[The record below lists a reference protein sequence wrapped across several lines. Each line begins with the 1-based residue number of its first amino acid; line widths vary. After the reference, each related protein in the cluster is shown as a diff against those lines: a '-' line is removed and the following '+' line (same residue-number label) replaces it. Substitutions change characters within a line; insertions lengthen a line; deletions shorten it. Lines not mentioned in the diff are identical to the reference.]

1 MGQTTANADAIL
13 QNDYIGPVREM
24 LNQKAILMFNADNPD
39 DDSGSQ
45 MPAST
50 DGTLQFRGLAR
61 ESETLEFAGRK
72 YVIPAH
78 TSRNEG
84 GGAIDEGG
92 LIPVAGQQGYTDMED
107 TLRHN
112 LWSIELTRFAIELSN
127 RNEGAF
133 LKLLEAET
141 KGAVADCRKDVNR
154 QAYGNQTGALAAV
167 TADGAN
173 TVTVDSVQYLR
184 INMRIDLIDST
195 NDTVLAS
202 NRTISAINDTTK
214 VVTYSGADATATTNH
229 RLCRTGSWKKEI
241 HGLGDLINSTG
252 LIHAVDSSLAA
263 NKWHRSQVQDA
274 GGFAFSEDTGQQ
286 MIDNIDTAGNNE
298 VEFIIT
304 THGIVRRYSNQLKAL
319 KRFTD
324 RQSVTLRGGFKA
336 LLFNEMPMLKDV
348 DCPKATMWFINA
360 DALMW
365 AYLPDGDRP
374 GNWKWVDLDG
384 AVLTRKA
391 DRTDAF
397 EGYLAADH
405 NLNAPQRQ
413 SLGRINNLE
422 DDAAVSGS

>member
-1 MGQTTANADAIL
+1 MAQTTANADAVL
-13 QNDYIGPVREM
+13 QNDYLAPVREM
-24 LNQKAILMFNADNPD
+24 LNQKAVLMFNADTLD
-39 DDSGSQ
+39 EGSQ
-45 MPAST
+45 ASIST
-50 DGTLQFRGLAR
+50 AEGISWRGISR
-61 ESETLEFAGRK
+61 ESEQLEFAGRK

-92 LIPVAGQQGYTDMED
+92 TIPVAGQQGWTDMED
-107 TLRHN
+107 NLRHN
-112 LWSIELTRFAIELSN
+112 LWSIELTRFAIRLSN

-141 KGAVADCRKDVNR
+141 KGAIADLRKDVNR

-184 INMRIDLIDST
+184 INMRIDLINST
-195 NDTVLAS
+195 NDAVLAS

-214 VVTYSGADATATTNH
+214 VVTYSGADATATTDH
-229 RLCRTGSWKKEI
+229 RLVRTGSWKKEI
-241 HGLGDLINSTG
+241 NGLGNLINNTG
-252 LIHAVDSSLAA
+252 TIHAVDSSLAA
-263 NKWHRSQVQDA
+263 NKWHRSQVQD
-274 GGFAFSEDTGQQ
+274 GSGFAFNEDTAQQ
-286 MIDNIDTAGNNE
+286 IVDAVETTGNNE
-298 VEFIIT
+298 VEFLIT
-304 THGIVRRYSNQLKAL
+304 TYGVVRRYSNQLKAL

-324 RQSVTLRGGFKA
+324 RESVTLRGGFKA
-336 LLFNEMPMLKDV
+336 LLFNEMPMMKDN
-348 DCPKATMWFINA
+348 DCPKGTLWFINA

-365 AYLPDGDRP
+365 AYLPDGDQP
-374 GNWKWVDLDG
+374 GNWSWVDDDG
-384 AVLTRKA
+384 AILTRKA

-397 EGYLAADH
+397 EGYIAADH

-413 SLGRINNLE
+413 SLGKYYNLE